1 MSYGDDYDDA
11 SERGIPSQTRTH
23 YPDEEPADRRR
34 RGGASPRRSLST
46 VVGVFLILIA
56 AIVFAN
62 RAGDDDASSG
72 AADGDSSRNPGPAP
86 TAPSGEDP
94 VGTALNGIPSGF
106 PQTQQGAES
115 AAANYAVALGGEGMF
130 TTVTRQAI
138 VDSIYT
144 VEAAAGRGSELERI
158 YTDAQFLERVGLDES
173 ASAPSGMTFVARVV
187 PVGTNLIEYD
197 EQSATVS
204 VWYTS
209 LFGLAGE
216 ASTNPVTEA
225 WYTNTFQLVWEED
238 DWKVVD
244 FDQTDGPVPVGR
256 DQRASTAEEMAE
268 ASEQYGG
275 FTYAR

>member
-11 SERGIPSQTRTH
+11 GERGIPSQTRTH
-23 YPDEEPADRRR
+23 YPDEEPGDRQRR
-34 RGGASPRRSLST
+34 SGPSPRRNLTT
-46 VVGVFLILIA
+46 VVGVVLILIA

-62 RAGDDDASSG
+62 RAGDDGPSSG
-72 AADGDSSRNPGPAP
+72 SADGDSAGNPGPAP
-86 TAPSGEDP
+86 TAPSGETP
-94 VGTALNGIPSGF
+94 VDTPVDGIPSGF

-130 TTVTRQAI
+130 ATETRHRI
-138 VDSIYT
+138 VEAIYT
-144 VEAAAGRGSELERI
+144 AESAAVRGSELDRI
-158 YTDAQFLERVGLDES
+158 YTDPQFLERVGLDEA
-173 ASAPSGMTFVARVV
+173 ASAPTGMTFVARVI
-187 PVGTNLIEYD
+187 PVGTNLLDHDD
-197 EQSATVS
+197 ETASVA

-225 WYTNTFQLVWEED
+225 WYTNTFQLVWEQD

-244 FDQTDGPVPVGR
+244 FDQSDGPVPVGR
-256 DQRASTAEEMAE
+256 DQRASTAEDMAE

>member
-62 RAGDDDASSG
+62 RAGDDDGSSG

-130 TTVTRQAI
+130 TTETRHRI
-138 VDSIYT
+138 
-144 VEAAAGRGSELERI
+144 VEALYEPEAAERLKSAQDSA
-158 YTDAQFLERVGLDES
+158 YSQQFLERLGLDES
-173 ASAPSGMTFVARVV
+173 GQAPAGMTFVSRTV
-187 PVGTNLIEYD
+187 PVGTTAVAYGD
-197 EQSATVS
+197 DTATVE
-204 VWYTS
+204 VWYTA
-209 LFGLAGE
+209 LIGMAGE
-216 ASTNPVTEA
+216 GSRDPIRT
-225 WYTNTFQLVWEED
+225 
-238 DWKVVD
+238 DWKTWTFDLSWTGEEWQVVAD
-244 FDQTDGPVPVGR
+244 SQVEGPAPVPG
-256 DQRASTAEEMAE
+256 DLRASSADEIADAVGEF
-268 ASEQYGG
+268 GG